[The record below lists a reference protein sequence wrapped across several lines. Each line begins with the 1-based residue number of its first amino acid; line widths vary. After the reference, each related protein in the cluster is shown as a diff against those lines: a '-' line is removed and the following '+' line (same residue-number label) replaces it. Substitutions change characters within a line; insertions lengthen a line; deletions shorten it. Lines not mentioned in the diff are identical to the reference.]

1 MDEILFEGTHTRDK
15 SFFKEIAGYL
25 FLKRPQILI
34 LHILLTACLVFTAVS
49 DTFMKIPYIV
59 VYILYAAIMI
69 SSYLSM
75 RNLSYKRQLEA
86 TGGVDIEVRVQITDT
101 EITHIGFK
109 GANIT
114 VNLSAIKSVS
124 MSKNYVI
131 MMSKTKQMYIIDK
144 RKFEKGTPEELI
156 AFLKSKGIK

>member
-34 LHILLTACLVFTAVS
+34 LHILLTACLVFTAAS

-75 RNLSYKRQLEA
+75 RNLSYQRQLEA
-86 TGGVDIEVRVQITDT
+86 SEGTDIEVRVQITDT
-101 EITHIGFK
+101 DITHIGFK
-109 GANIT
+109 GAIIN
-114 VNLSAIKSVS
+114 VNLSVIKSVS

-131 MMSKTKQMYIIDK
+131 MMSKTRQMYIIDK

-156 AFLKSKGIK
+156 AFLKDKGVK

>member
-25 FLKRPQILI
+25 FLKRPLMLT
-34 LHILLTACLVFTAVS
+34 LHILVAVSLVFAIAS
-49 DTFMKIPYIV
+49 DTFIKIPYIV
-59 VYILYAAIMI
+59 VFVFYVAIMM
-69 SSYLSM
+69 SSYFSM

-109 GANIT
+109 NANIN

-144 RKFEKGTPEELI
+144 RKFEKGTPEELV